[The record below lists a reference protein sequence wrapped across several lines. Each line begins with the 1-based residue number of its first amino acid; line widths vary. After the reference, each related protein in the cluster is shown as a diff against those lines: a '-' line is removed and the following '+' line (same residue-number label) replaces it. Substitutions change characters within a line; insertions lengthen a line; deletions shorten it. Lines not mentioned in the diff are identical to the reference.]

1 MNRYRTI
8 ALAGLAVFALSAC
21 KREAE
26 APPPVETATA
36 PTEEI
41 KSAVISEVDHNSPAS
56 ASPTFDVKAFAG
68 TYNGTIPC
76 ADCPGIDASIAFS
89 PEGKY
94 TQTLRYQERE
104 NSSVSEGNWTLDA
117 DGKRIL
123 LDPTSKEESDSWVE
137 VVSPTEVRM
146 LDGEG
151 KPIDS
156 GLNYSLKRS

>member
-1 MNRYRTI
+1 MNRYRTL
-8 ALAGLAVFALSAC
+8 ALVGLAAFALTAC

-26 APPPVETATA
+26 APTPVQAAA

-56 ASPTFDVKAFAG
+56 AAPAFDVKAFAG

-76 ADCPGIDASIAFS
+76 ADCPGIDASIAFT

-104 NSSVSEGNWTLDA
+104 NSSVSDGNWTLDA

-123 LDPTSKEESDSWVE
+123 LDPNSKEESDSWVE
-137 VVSPTEVRM
+137 VVSPNEVRM
-146 LDGEG
+146 LDIEG
-151 KPIDS
+151 KPIESD
-156 GLNYSLKRS
+156 LNYSLKRS